1 MAMKMS
7 PYLTPDPNQSTTP
20 TKSVLLVEDESSTLR
35 FYMAGLKGLQ
45 EFKLLSAENG
55 REALEVIKKTPV
67 DVVVT
72 DLKMPVMDG
81 FGLLGVIAERYPS
94 LPCIVLTSVAEPGLL
109 NKALDLGALRV
120 MAKPPKL
127 SVLMEEIR
135 AAAAQKPQGIVQGLG
150 LSSLLQ
156 LLAWES
162 KTATLT
168 VQLDGAVGF
177 LYVKA
182 GELIHAALDKEEGLV
197 AAYTILGWEA
207 AHVEFVG
214 TCRVQPTIDLP
225 MTEILLNSAMFKDM
239 KVAGSTNP
247 NATPGDPEQWFG

>member
-1 MAMKMS
+1 MS
-7 PYLTPDPNQSTTP
+7 PYPTPDPRQNP
-20 TKSVLLVEDESSTLR
+20 PPAKSVLLVEDESSTLR

-45 EFKLLSAENG
+45 EFKLLAAENG
-55 REALEVIKKTPV
+55 REALEVIAKTPV

-72 DLKMPVMDG
+72 DLNMPVLDG
-81 FGLLGVIAERYPS
+81 YGLLAVIAEKYPS
-94 LPCIVLTSVAEPGLL
+94 LPCIVITSVAEPGLL

-182 GELIHAALDKEEGLV
+182 GELIHAAMDKEEGLI
-197 AAYTILGWEA
+197 AAYTILSWEA
-207 AHVEFVG
+207 AHVEFIG
-214 TCRVQPTIDLP
+214 TCRVKATIDLP

-239 KVAGSTNP
+239 KVAAPTNP
-247 NATPGDPEQWFG
+247 NAKPGEPEQWFG